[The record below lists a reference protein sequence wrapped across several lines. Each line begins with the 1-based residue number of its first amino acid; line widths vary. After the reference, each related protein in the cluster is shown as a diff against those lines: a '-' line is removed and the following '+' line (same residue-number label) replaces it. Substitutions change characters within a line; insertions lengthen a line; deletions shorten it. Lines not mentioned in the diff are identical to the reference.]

1 MGSHQKGGDTAKTS
15 EKANKKINR
24 KGEAVK
30 MLKLFV
36 GNLSFNT
43 TEDEL
48 KELFAQAGTVQSVTI
63 IKDKYTNNSKGF
75 AFIEMSSNDEAEK
88 AIAQLNGKDLNG
100 RNLSVAEARPPREHR
115 PGGGGSRGG
124 GYGGGGYGRGGGGG
138 GGRRRY

>member
-1 MGSHQKGGDTAKTS
+1 
-15 EKANKKINR
+15 
-24 KGEAVK
+24 

-48 KELFAQAGTVQSVTI
+48 KELFTQVGTVQSVTI

-75 AFIEMSSNDEAEK
+75 GFIEMGSNDEAEK
-88 AIAQLNGKDLNG
+88 AIAQLNGKELNG
-100 RNLSVAEARPPREHR
+100 RNLSVAEARPPRER
-115 PGGGGSRGG
+115 RSGGSRGG
-124 GYGGGGYGRGGGGG
+124 GYSGGYDRG